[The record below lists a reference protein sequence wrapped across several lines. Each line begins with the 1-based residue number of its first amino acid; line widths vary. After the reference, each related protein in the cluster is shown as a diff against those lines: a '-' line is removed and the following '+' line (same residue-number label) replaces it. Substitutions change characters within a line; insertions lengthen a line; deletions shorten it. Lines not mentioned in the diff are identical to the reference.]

1 MSWQILIWLS
11 ALPAS
16 NDKLRL
22 SLVFLVVL
30 VLLVLLAVL
39 VFLGL
44 SRSSSSSSSSSG
56 KKTSVLPYVFLHLSS
71 RMQRFLL
78 KSKMFVQFFQEI
90 LGQLLQIPYICIK

>member
-1 MSWQILIWLS
+1 MPIWLS

-22 SLVFLVVL
+22 SLVFLVV
-30 VLLVLLAVL
+30 LVLLAVL

-56 KKTSVLPYVFLHLSS
+56 KKTPVLPCVFLHLSS
-71 RMQRFLL
+71 RMQCFLL